1 MTRLLGV
8 EVRRLLARRLARV
21 VALLCIVG
29 IAVAGVIVF
38 IRSEPLTGEEKVR
51 AESQAEQRFAECMD
65 QLAPQIGEVSAE
77 AECRQASDA
86 DDPRFRLTELKEV
99 ALGSSGLLILLGW
112 VVGASAIGAEWQAG
126 TMTTL
131 LTWEPRRARLLIA
144 KAIACVVIVFAAS
157 ILLQLLLGGSLLP
170 SALLR
175 GTTEGAD
182 ASWLGSTLGVVLRTA
197 LIAALAALLGF
208 CLASLARHTAA
219 ALGIYFAL
227 AAVVEPLLTAW
238 RPSWQRWLLNSNM
251 TVFVTGEPPGLPS
264 LDRSVWDAG
273 LVLAAYGAAALLVAL
288 VAFNRRDVT

>member
-1 MTRLLGV
+1 VTRLLGV

-38 IRSEPLTGEEKVR
+38 IRSEPLAGEAKIR
-51 AESQAEQRFAECMD
+51 AENEAEQRFAECMD
-65 QLAPQIGEVSAE
+65 QLSPQIGEVSAE
-77 AECRQASDA
+77 AECRDASA
-86 DDPRFRLTELKEV
+86 VGDPRFRLTDLQEV

-131 LTWEPRRARLLIA
+131 LTWEPRRTRLLIA

-182 ASWLGSTLGVVLRTA
+182 ASWLRSTLGIVLRTA
-197 LIAALAALLGF
+197 SIAALAALLGF

-219 ALGIYFAL
+219 ALGISFAL

-251 TVFVTGEPPGLPS
+251 TVFVTGEPAGLPS
-264 LDRSVWDAG
+264 LGRSVWDAG
-273 LVLAAYGAAALLVAL
+273 LVLAGYGVATLLVAL
-288 VAFNRRDVT
+288 FVFNRRDVT